1 MTLAVGRWG
10 GAITNE
16 VLKFRKLSEK
26 FMDCNLLLLYL
37 SSYRWK
43 KNIYQLRK
51 QIKICKISQGLKLWA
66 RVPVAVIS
74 CPDAAHM

>member
-1 MTLAVGRWG
+1 
-10 GAITNE
+10 
-16 VLKFRKLSEK
+16 
-26 FMDCNLLLLYL
+26 MDCNLLLLYL

-51 QIKICKISQGLKLWA
+51 QIKICEISQGLKRWA

>member
-1 MTLAVGRWG
+1 
-10 GAITNE
+10 
-16 VLKFRKLSEK
+16 
-26 FMDCNLLLLYL
+26 MDCNLLLLYL

-51 QIKICKISQGLKLWA
+51 QIKICKISQGLKRWA
-66 RVPVAVIS
+66 LVPVAVIL